1 MSDTEDQSLAKKV
14 LEFKLCGLPAGKTLS
29 SLGQL
34 VASVLVIIALYNGGN
49 DAQYIEKAS
58 NALFYGFNLS
68 AARNIAFLGSLLS
81 LVLTLL
87 SFAPMCFGG
96 KGIVGE
102 VAKNAMEQFNDGV
115 LYTTISMTVAALW
128 FIYVELPEDSE
139 SEIDKQNEGFLLL
152 VPAII
157 FMFSKYVLDVLHST
171 QINAAELAARPKDSQ
186 ELSEGFYMS
195 ARGPAV
201 TASTALLIYT
211 VSVSGWDTSSAW
223 EDIGS
228 ESFLVLI
235 LAIYTGAAILEKMAD
250 DLKPDGAFRKVAEY
264 IKGVFGLN
272 LTQICMYFLL
282 ISGAFFVGAQRS
294 QESVFI
300 LIGIL
305 YLDAMQTGSLQRGE
319 ITKITANAFYGTL
332 YRLLQLAVGLV
343 SFIIIRQDGSE
354 VSDVLGLKI
363 DDLKNATKLEEEAVL
378 TTVKGFSDVVFGI
391 GLAAAFV
398 KILTVLYVTKDLIY
412 PSAEQTFRR
421 FSTTGLLFASSYLWL
436 GGSDLL
442 DEASELDF
450 TDVTFVFVSVIIIRV
465 LDSYLNFWF
474 EEKES
479 WNGDTS
485 KWTKFKAWAVWWDT
499 SDSDTDRPF
508 DKKGIHRPGADNV
521 RTWLTFGSLVASLAF
536 ISRYGVESQPLRG
549 KIVKADASASTEQ
562 GYWSAAMALI
572 VVHVVVVLSA
582 IVSDLFDPS
591 GILGKISN
599 GLSLSRSA
607 LVRLV
612 VSTIVICSLIILA
625 KNTVL
630 VDDSG
635 TITMPDGPGNNL
647 LGAIV
652 TYLFADAMGA
662 ELL

>member
-1 MSDTEDQSLAKKV
+1 
-14 LEFKLCGLPAGKTLS
+14 
-29 SLGQL
+29 
-34 VASVLVIIALYNGGN
+34 
-49 DAQYIEKAS
+49 
-58 NALFYGFNLS
+58 
-68 AARNIAFLGSLLS
+68 
-81 LVLTLL
+81 
-87 SFAPMCFGG
+87 
-96 KGIVGE
+96 
-102 VAKNAMEQFNDGV
+102 
-115 LYTTISMTVAALW
+115 MTVAALW

-139 SEIDKQNEGFLLL
+139 SEIDKQNEGFLFL

-171 QINAAELAARPKDSQ
+171 QINAAELAARPKDSKD
-186 ELSEGFYMS
+186 LSEGFYES

-235 LAIYTGAAILEKMAD
+235 LAIYLGASILEKMAD
-250 DLKPDGAFRKVAEY
+250 DLKPDGAFRKVAES
-264 IKGVFGLN
+264 IKGFFGLN

-332 YRLLQLAVGLV
+332 YRLLQVAVGLV

-354 VSDVLGLKI
+354 VSDVLSLKI
-363 DDLKNATKLEEEAVL
+363 DDLKNATKLEEEAIL

-442 DEASELDF
+442 AEASELDF

-479 WNGDTS
+479 WDGNTTQ
-485 KWTKFKAWAVWWDT
+485 WAKFMAWAVWWDT
-499 SDSDTDRPF
+499 SDSPRPF

-549 KIVKADASASTEQ
+549 NIVKADASASTEQ

-582 IVSDLFDPS
+582 IVSDLFKPDDI
-591 GILGKISN
+591 GGKIFN
-599 GLSLSRSA
+599 YLSLSRSA